1 MHFSDPN
8 SRPACDYKQLY
19 LKMLDINQRVT
30 EILIEVQSE
39 CEELRI
45 LAGERGVDDDPLE
58 EMVAEVE

>member
-58 EMVAEVE
+58 EMVAGVE

>member
-1 MHFSDPN
+1 MHFSDPD

-19 LKMLDINQRVT
+19 LKLLDINQRVT

-58 EMVAEVE
+58 EMVAEAE